1 MLKYVV
7 EVKCSNHSTARLGGW
22 CFPGRIWVRGYGESK
37 KPVYEKTIGFVDK
50 RYQGEKSRY
59 HRVYRAAT
67 RWAMYMELIQNAE
80 IECPLDD
87 FGRMLIEKYDIETLT
102 KKVRYTQWEETDLED
117 WEIDK
122 CHWDK
127 QVVYALVVKTRLQLQ
142 SQTTH

>member
-1 MLKYVV
+1 
-7 EVKCSNHSTARLGGW
+7 
-22 CFPGRIWVRGYGESK
+22 
-37 KPVYEKTIGFVDK
+37 
-50 RYQGEKSRY
+50 
-59 HRVYRAAT
+59 
-67 RWAMYMELIQNAE
+67 MYMELIQNAE

-122 CHWDK
+122 YHWDK
-127 QVVYALVVKTRLQLQ
+127 QVVYALVVKNRLQPQ